1 MLVLEGCQG
10 PVVHKGDRAGCT
22 HGGSQTKERA
32 LGILK
37 KRVIKDTKMW
47 RRRGR
52 GRGGKEGGEGELRI

>member
-37 KRVIKDTKMW
+37 KKGSLKTLKC
-47 RRRGR
+47 
-52 GRGGKEGGEGELRI
+52 GGGGEEEEVGKKGARGS